1 MCSTQLIN
9 DTLQQFWG
17 LEHIGISENKF
28 ENLTQDEFEAV
39 QLMDKESFYSET
51 EKTWYT
57 SLLFKEEPRNLENNF
72 VRAKAVLSKV
82 EKSAIKDGCI
92 DALNEAYNDLLIGG
106 FSEKVPD
113 NEVYKPDG
121 SVHYLQCHPVYK
133 MDRDSTKVRIVM
145 NASAKRGNKN
155 SLNELLF
162 QGPCLLPDLVQCWV
176 RFMANAVAFVL
187 DISKMFLRIKLVK
200 GKDFLRFLWRNC
212 DESIPPEIW
221 RMIVVTFGVISSP
234 FQAIYIVRKHSDLF
248 QHLYNLA
255 RKSIHDNM
263 YMDDIPDGDKNHHEA
278 KELVTQ
284 IYELLLKASMTPH
297 KFASNDPSILD
308 SIPSELRN
316 PKTTIKVLGVQ
327 WDTIEDKLLF
337 NFVEKFEQSNKDTK
351 LTFLQQ
357 SAKIFDPLG
366 LISPLTTTVKILFQQ
381 IWLNKLDWDDPLPP
395 STQQEWT
402 SWQDEIKKIKDLK
415 KDRYFFD
422 KSKGMPKRVELLA
435 FGDASIKA
443 YATAVYVKGIYT
455 DNSSTC
461 TLVFSKTR
469 VTPIKMTGLV
479 QKPETIV
486 RLELLAA
493 LITARAV
500 DYISCGLSKKL
511 NVDAIHCFTDS
522 MINLHRIRNGPDK
535 YKIWVGHRIKEILS
549 LTKKENWRH
558 CPGALNPAD
567 LPSRGMTADE
577 LIQSDLWWKGPE
589 FATKTEEFWPQ
600 DSTLEQSQMDSELKK
615 SKPFAFNTQK
625 VSQEFS
631 TVFNRFSSWT
641 KTVNLFAVI
650 LRLGCPAHKQFQRK
664 PQSLKEK
671 NMTEMFLF
679 RISQKKGFVKEFSA
693 FQKSEEINLKNSQLK
708 DYNPRWDCKK
718 RLIISESRLT
728 QSDLPEDTKRP
739 IILPKNC
746 EIVDKFVQYLHEIEG
761 HSGPEHILSVVRQ
774 KFRLI
779 QGRRQIRRILHK
791 CLKRGCVKP
800 TPLTQQMAPLPP
812 ERTNDQAAFRHTA
825 VDLFGPLFA
834 KHWCQF
840 DKCPHPPQTKVY
852 GALFTCFHSRAV
864 HLELIRDQGTEEFM
878 AAFRSFVGRRGTP
891 NTMYSDNAKN
901 FKSACKEIRS
911 LYRSINWS
919 KVKETG
925 LINKIDWQFSTERA
939 PWTNAICERMV
950 RSVKAPLRIILGS
963 ANLTYRQLSVILT
976 EVEGIVNNR
985 PLSLVTDHP
994 DDLIPIT
1001 PAELI
1006 IGRKMNQLP
1015 DPNIQHN
1022 ETNIVHLWRKRQ
1034 ATLNSFWKRWRNDY
1048 LLAQDVRK
1056 KWRTPS
1062 HENLVNKLVLIR
1074 DDNMARNE
1082 WKFGKITDTVKS
1094 KDGLIRTVVV
1104 KTPTSIL
1111 RRPIQRISLFENI

>member
-1 MCSTQLIN
+1 
-9 DTLQQFWG
+9 
-17 LEHIGISENKF
+17 
-28 ENLTQDEFEAV
+28 
-39 QLMDKESFYSET
+39 
-51 EKTWYT
+51 
-57 SLLFKEEPRNLENNF
+57 
-72 VRAKAVLSKV
+72 
-82 EKSAIKDGCI
+82 
-92 DALNEAYNDLLIGG
+92 
-106 FSEKVPD
+106 
-113 NEVYKPDG
+113 
-121 SVHYLQCHPVYK
+121 
-133 MDRDSTKVRIVM
+133 
-145 NASAKRGNKN
+145 
-155 SLNELLF
+155 
-162 QGPCLLPDLVQCWV
+162 
-176 RFMANAVAFVL
+176 
-187 DISKMFLRIKLVK
+187 
-200 GKDFLRFLWRNC
+200 
-212 DESIPPEIW
+212 
-221 RMIVVTFGVISSP
+221 
-234 FQAIYIVRKHSDLF
+234 
-248 QHLYNLA
+248 
-255 RKSIHDNM
+255 
-263 YMDDIPDGDKNHHEA
+263 
-278 KELVTQ
+278 
-284 IYELLLKASMTPH
+284 
-297 KFASNDPSILD
+297 
-308 SIPSELRN
+308 
-316 PKTTIKVLGVQ
+316 
-327 WDTIEDKLLF
+327 
-337 NFVEKFEQSNKDTK
+337 
-351 LTFLQQ
+351 
-357 SAKIFDPLG
+357 
-366 LISPLTTTVKILFQQ
+366 
-381 IWLNKLDWDDPLPP
+381 
-395 STQQEWT
+395 
-402 SWQDEIKKIKDLK
+402 
-415 KDRYFFD
+415 
-422 KSKGMPKRVELLA
+422 
-435 FGDASIKA
+435 
-443 YATAVYVKGIYT
+443 
-455 DNSSTC
+455 
-461 TLVFSKTR
+461 
-469 VTPIKMTGLV
+469 
-479 QKPETIV
+479 
-486 RLELLAA
+486 
-493 LITARAV
+493 
-500 DYISCGLSKKL
+500 
-511 NVDAIHCFTDS
+511 
-522 MINLHRIRNGPDK
+522 
-535 YKIWVGHRIKEILS
+535 
-549 LTKKENWRH
+549 
-558 CPGALNPAD
+558 
-567 LPSRGMTADE
+567 
-577 LIQSDLWWKGPE
+577 
-589 FATKTEEFWPQ
+589 
-600 DSTLEQSQMDSELKK
+600 
-615 SKPFAFNTQK
+615 
-625 VSQEFS
+625 
-631 TVFNRFSSWT
+631 
-641 KTVNLFAVI
+641 
-650 LRLGCPAHKQFQRK
+650 
-664 PQSLKEK
+664 
-671 NMTEMFLF
+671 MTEMFLF

-800 TPLTQQMAPLPP
+800 TPLTQQMAPLPS

-1104 KTPTSIL
+1104 KTPTSML

>member
-28 ENLTQDEFEAV
+28 ENLTQEEFEAV

-200 GKDFLRFLWRNC
+200 GKDFLHFLWRNC

-337 NFVEKFEQSNKDTK
+337 NFVEKFEHSNKDTK
-351 LTFLQQ
+351 RTFLQQ

-435 FGDASIKA
+435 FGDASI
-443 YATAVYVKGIYT
+443 
-455 DNSSTC
+455 
-461 TLVFSKTR
+461 
-469 VTPIKMTGLV
+469 
-479 QKPETIV
+479 
-486 RLELLAA
+486 
-493 LITARAV
+493 
-500 DYISCGLSKKL
+500 
-511 NVDAIHCFTDS
+511 
-522 MINLHRIRNGPDK
+522 
-535 YKIWVGHRIKEILS
+535 
-549 LTKKENWRH
+549 
-558 CPGALNPAD
+558 
-567 LPSRGMTADE
+567 
-577 LIQSDLWWKGPE
+577 
-589 FATKTEEFWPQ
+589 
-600 DSTLEQSQMDSELKK
+600 
-615 SKPFAFNTQK
+615 
-625 VSQEFS
+625 
-631 TVFNRFSSWT
+631 
-641 KTVNLFAVI
+641 
-650 LRLGCPAHKQFQRK
+650 
-664 PQSLKEK
+664 
-671 NMTEMFLF
+671 
-679 RISQKKGFVKEFSA
+679 
-693 FQKSEEINLKNSQLK
+693 
-708 DYNPRWDCKK
+708 
-718 RLIISESRLT
+718 
-728 QSDLPEDTKRP
+728 
-739 IILPKNC
+739 
-746 EIVDKFVQYLHEIEG
+746 
-761 HSGPEHILSVVRQ
+761 
-774 KFRLI
+774 
-779 QGRRQIRRILHK
+779 
-791 CLKRGCVKP
+791 
-800 TPLTQQMAPLPP
+800 
-812 ERTNDQAAFRHTA
+812 
-825 VDLFGPLFA
+825 
-834 KHWCQF
+834 
-840 DKCPHPPQTKVY
+840 
-852 GALFTCFHSRAV
+852 
-864 HLELIRDQGTEEFM
+864 
-878 AAFRSFVGRRGTP
+878 
-891 NTMYSDNAKN
+891 
-901 FKSACKEIRS
+901 
-911 LYRSINWS
+911 
-919 KVKETG
+919 
-925 LINKIDWQFSTERA
+925 
-939 PWTNAICERMV
+939 
-950 RSVKAPLRIILGS
+950 
-963 ANLTYRQLSVILT
+963 
-976 EVEGIVNNR
+976 
-985 PLSLVTDHP
+985 
-994 DDLIPIT
+994 
-1001 PAELI
+1001 
-1006 IGRKMNQLP
+1006 
-1015 DPNIQHN
+1015 
-1022 ETNIVHLWRKRQ
+1022 
-1034 ATLNSFWKRWRNDY
+1034 
-1048 LLAQDVRK
+1048 
-1056 KWRTPS
+1056 
-1062 HENLVNKLVLIR
+1062 
-1074 DDNMARNE
+1074 
-1082 WKFGKITDTVKS
+1082 
-1094 KDGLIRTVVV
+1094 
-1104 KTPTSIL
+1104 
-1111 RRPIQRISLFENI
+1111 